1 MKTYYQTN
9 LPHIVPIGEV
19 FFVTFRLVD
28 SLPKDVIAL
37 LYEEYFLLQ
46 EQAKKQSVIEGY
58 KRYFAKFDNY
68 LDSNTTGNHWLKTP
82 SVAEIVMKKLHE
94 FDKKYY
100 DLYAYVVMSNHV
112 HLLVDFGKQI
122 ENLPANA
129 VISNENYA
137 QLDKVM
143 NLIKGATS
151 RFANIE
157 LGRKGKFWQK
167 GSYDHYVR
175 NGKELNNII
184 AYIVNNPV
192 KAEIVENWEDYP
204 YIYNAFA

>member
-28 SLPKDVIAL
+28 SLPKEVIAL
-37 LYEEYFLLQ
+37 LYEEYCFLQ
-46 EQAKKQSVIEGY
+46 KNKSKIERHKQ
-58 KRYFAKFDNY
+58 YFAKFDNY

-129 VISNENYA
+129 VICNENYA

-151 RFANIE
+151 RYANIE

-184 AYIVNNPV
+184 SYIVNNPV
-192 KAEIVENWEDYP
+192 KAGIVENWEDYP